1 MIKDALE
8 FLATLGSRA
17 TGAKNRAEILEHPK
31 DPTLHWLVTAT
42 GTERL
47 PRTIPDRSHR
57 LYSIA
62 DFRTVLSRLSLVTFE
77 DKAETTEQ
85 TFGTGSVWVW
95 GDLSATVTGAANAT
109 VTAVFDDRPGSARN
123 DRATCVVR
131 TTPEFELLRLMAVST
146 LDQKSMRDKLRVDL
160 AECSVPQPLI
170 DWVSKI
176 DWSTGSRTTRELAAG
191 RESLGADIQAAA
203 ISTAGVMP
211 EQITLMVRIFNDPQ
225 LLERTPIPCVFD
237 ADAKAQTLS
246 LRPVGNSLRM
256 AYDAAL
262 AQIRDNLMLDLR
274 DLVAGDEGIPVYLGN
289 P

>member
-62 DFRTVLSRLSLVTFE
+62 DFRTVLSRLSLVTF
-77 DKAETTEQ
+77 DDQAEKTEE

-95 GDLSATVTGAANAT
+95 GDLGVTGAANAT
-109 VTAVFDDRPGSARN
+109 VTAVLDDRPGSARN

-131 TTPEFELLRLMAVST
+131 TTPEFELLRFLSHNV
-146 LDQKSMRDKLRVDL
+146 LDQKAMRDKLRVDL
-160 AECSVPQPLI
+160 AECSVPQQLI

-176 DWSTGSRTTRELAAG
+176 EWSTGNRTAREIATG

-237 ADAKAQTLS
+237 ADAKGQTLS

-274 DLVAGDEGIPVYLGN
+274 DLVADEEGIPVYLGN